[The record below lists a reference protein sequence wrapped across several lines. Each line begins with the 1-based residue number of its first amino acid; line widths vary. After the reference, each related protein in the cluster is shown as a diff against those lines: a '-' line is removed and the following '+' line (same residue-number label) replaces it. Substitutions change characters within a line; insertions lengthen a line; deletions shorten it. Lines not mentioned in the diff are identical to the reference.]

1 MPSPDG
7 QIGYSVFL
15 ILATLYL
22 LSLELVLEQ
31 FSVLPQEMSINIFGY
46 HIWQKERATGMR
58 LVKARNAAKIKE
70 LTSPK
75 CQ

>member
-7 QIGYSVFL
+7 QIGYSVFS

-22 LSLELVLEQ
+22 LSLKLVLEQ
-31 FSVLPQEMSINIFGY
+31 FSVLPQEMSINTFGY
-46 HIWQKERATGMR
+46 DIWQKERATGMR